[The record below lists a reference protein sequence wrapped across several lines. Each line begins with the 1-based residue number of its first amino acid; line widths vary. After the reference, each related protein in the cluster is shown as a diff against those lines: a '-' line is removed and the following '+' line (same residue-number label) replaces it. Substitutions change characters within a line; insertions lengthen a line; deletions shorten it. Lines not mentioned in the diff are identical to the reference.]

1 MCDILLSG
9 KYSTGEYR
17 AEVTQLSWSRP
28 TLVIRRR
35 GLGDGAKLDAGIC
48 RQVGAELTTLA
59 LVNPAIIAPERRVTV
74 AVSGGL
80 E

>member
-1 MCDILLSG
+1 M
-9 KYSTGEYR
+9 
-17 AEVTQLSWSRP
+17 
-28 TLVIRRR
+28 IRRR
-35 GLGDGAKLDAGIC
+35 GLGDGAELDAGIC
-48 RQVGAELTTLA
+48 GQVGAQLTTLA